1 VSLDPRLR
9 IALQWLL
16 NAVAL
21 MLLPEL
27 IDRLEVESYT
37 AALVTALLLGLI
49 NALIRPLLILI
60 TLPITVLTLGLFTL
74 VINALLF
81 WGVANLVSG
90 VHVPDFWTAF
100 WSALLYSLLT
110 WLVGL
115 ALGDPADRRIRV
127 IVGRRRH

>member
-1 VSLDPRLR
+1 MRLDPRIRLG
-9 IALQWLL
+9 LQWAL

-21 MLLPEL
+21 MLLPEV
-27 IDRLEVESYT
+27 IDSLRVESYT

-49 NALIRPLLILI
+49 NALIRPLLILV
-60 TLPITVLTLGLFTL
+60 TLPITMLTLGLFTL

-81 WGVANLVSG
+81 WGVTSLVSG
-90 VHVPDFWTAF
+90 VYVEDFWTAF

-115 ALGDPADRRIRV
+115 ALADPVDSRVRIVIDRRWK
-127 IVGRRRH
+127 